1 MQTVWK
7 GAVSFGLLNV
17 PVKMGAAT
25 HRENIAFRQL
35 HKACNTPIS
44 QKRFCSKCGVEV
56 PYEDIVRGYEYEPGK
71 FVIVSDE
78 ELEGLPVKS
87 AKYIDIVDFI
97 HIGEVDPVYYDK
109 TYYLWPEKGGEKPYL
124 ILRDA
129 MQKTGRAAVAKV
141 TLRDKEH
148 LCLVRLVGDTLS
160 IAMMYFQDEIRSTA
174 ELGIAELA
182 QRVSVRPEEMDM
194 AVKLVENLTAAF
206 DPGKYH
212 DAYREELLKLIRAK
226 VEGREVVEP
235 EIPERPAGNV
245 VDLMERL
252 RQSVEATKKKEE
264 EPAQADTAEK
274 KQPARRK
281 KAAGG

>member
-7 GAVSFGLLNV
+7 GALSFGLLNV

-44 QKRFCSKCGVEV
+44 QKRFCAKCNREV
-56 PYEDIVRGYEYEPGK
+56 PYEEIVRGYEYEPGR
-71 FVIVSDE
+71 FVLITDE
-78 ELEGLPVKS
+78 DLESIPVKS

-97 HIGEVDPVYYDK
+97 QLQEVDPIYFDK

-129 MQKTGRAAVAKV
+129 MAATNKAAVAKV

-148 LCLVRLVGDTLS
+148 LCLIRLVGDTISLS
-160 IAMMYFQDEIRSTA
+160 MMFFRDEIRSSA
-174 ELGIAELA
+174 ELGIPELT
-182 QRVSVRPEEMDM
+182 QRVQVRPEEMDM
-194 AVKLVENLTAAF
+194 AVKLVENLTTRF
-206 DPGKYH
+206 EPEKYH

-226 VEGREVVEP
+226 VEGRDIVEAEEP
-235 EIPERPAGNV
+235 AREPAGNV

-252 RQSVEATKKKEE
+252 RQSVEATSRQN
-264 EPAQADTAEK
+264 AQ
-274 KQPARRK
+274 RK
-281 KAAGG
+281 ASEG